1 MTTAKTIDVQ
11 EFINAH
17 KFSAVQIS
25 LLVLCFLIVAIDG
38 FDTAAIGFIAPA
50 IRADRN
56 LTPGQLAPLFGSGL
70 FGLMTG
76 AFAIGPFADRHGRK
90 AALIFAV
97 MFFGIASLASAYS
110 PNLTVLILLR
120 FLTGLGLGGAMPNA
134 ITLTSEYCPE
144 GRRSFLVTLMFCGF
158 TIGSALG
165 GIVASQIVAD
175 YGWHSVLIVGGVL
188 PLALAPVLWWALPE
202 SVRYLVMRGGDTQRI
217 VAALHRIAPDADLRN
232 AAFTGARKPH
242 TSPVR
247 QLFEGELLRGTLL
260 LWLAFFMSLLVVYL
274 LSSWLPTLIHSSGVS
289 LRTASLI
296 TAMFQ
301 VGGTIGALIIG
312 RLMDRLNPHHVLGV
326 AYASAGLFIFLIG
339 HATIT
344 PWLMVVAVFGA
355 GFCVSGSQVGAN
367 ALSAAYYP
375 TASRATGVSWANAVG
390 RIGSVLGSML
400 GGFML
405 SLSWGLPTVFAIVA
419 IPAVIAGL
427 SIFVMG
433 LVRSQLPQLAL
444 PARPTVHSNGR

>member
-1 MTTAKTIDVQ
+1 MTSAKTIDVQ
-11 EFINAH
+11 EFINTH
-17 KFSAVQIS
+17 KLSAVQVT

-50 IRADRN
+50 IRADWS
-56 LTPGQLAPLFGSGL
+56 LTPAQLAPLFGSGL
-70 FGLMTG
+70 FGLMIG

-90 AALIFAV
+90 AALIFAAV
-97 MFFGIASLASAYS
+97 FFGVASLASAYS

-120 FLTGLGLGGAMPNA
+120 LLTGLGLGGAMPNA

-175 YGWHSVLIVGGVL
+175 YGWRSVLIVGGVL
-188 PLALAPVLWWALPE
+188 PLVLVPVLWWALPE
-202 SVRYLVMRGGDTQRI
+202 SVRFLVMRGGETQRI
-217 VAALHRIAPDADLRN
+217 VAALHRIAPEADLRN
-232 AAFTGARKPH
+232 ATFTGARKPH
-242 TSPVR
+242 GSPVR
-247 QLFEGELLRGTLL
+247 QLFGGELLGGTLL

-274 LSSWLPTLIHSSGVS
+274 LSSWLPTLINSSGVP

-301 VGGTIGALIIG
+301 VGGTIGAVSIG
-312 RLMDRLNPHHVLGV
+312 RLMDRLNPHHVLGI
-326 AYASAGLFIFLIG
+326 AYTSAGLFIYLIG
-339 HATIT
+339 HAAAA
-344 PWLMVVAVFGA
+344 PWLMVMAVFGA
-355 GFCVSGSQVGAN
+355 GFCVSGGQVGAN

-375 TASRATGVSWANAVG
+375 TASRATGVSWANGVG

-405 SLSWGLPTVFAIVA
+405 SLGWGLPTVFAIVG
-419 IPAVIAGL
+419 IPAVLAGL
-427 SIFVMG
+427 AIFAMG
-433 LVRSQLPQLAL
+433 LVRRRVPQLQLQA
-444 PARPTVHSNGR
+444 

>member
-1 MTTAKTIDVQ
+1 MTTKTIDVQ
-11 EFINAH
+11 HFINAH
-17 KFSAVQIS
+17 KLSVVQIT

-50 IRADRN
+50 IRADWG

-70 FGLMTG
+70 FGLMIG
-76 AFAIGPFADRHGRK
+76 AFAIGPFADRYGRK
-90 AALIFAV
+90 AVLIFAV
-97 MFFGIASLASAYS
+97 VFFGAASLASAFS
-110 PNLTVLILLR
+110 PSLTVLIALR

-175 YGWHSVLIVGGVL
+175 YGWHSVLIVGGAL
-188 PLALAPVLWWALPE
+188 PLLLAPVLGRALPE
-202 SVRYLVMRGGDTQRI
+202 SVRFLVMRGGATHRI
-217 VAALHRIAPDADLRN
+217 VAALHRIAPEADLQDV
-232 AAFTGARKPH
+232 AFTGAHKPYG
-242 TSPVR
+242 SPLR
-247 QLFEGELLRGTLL
+247 QLFEAGLLRGTLL

-274 LSSWLPTLIHSSGVS
+274 LSSWLPTLINGSGVS

-301 VGGTIGALIIG
+301 VGGTVGAVTIG
-312 RLMDRLNPHHVLGV
+312 RLMDRLNPHHVLGI
-326 AYASAGLFIFLIG
+326 AYASAGLFVYLIG
-339 HATIT
+339 HAAAT

-367 ALSAAYYP
+367 ALAAAYYP
-375 TASRATGVSWANAVG
+375 TASRATGVSWSNGVG

-400 GGFML
+400 GGVML
-405 SLSWGLPTVFAIVA
+405 GLGWGLPTVFAIVA
-419 IPAVIAGL
+419 IPAVIAGFA
-427 SIFVMG
+427 IFLLG
-433 LVRSQLPQLAL
+433 RVRSRALQLAL
-444 PARPTVHSNGR
+444 QA

>member
-1 MTTAKTIDVQ
+1 MQAARTIDVQ
-11 EFINAH
+11 QFINTH
-17 KFSAVQIS
+17 RLSAVQVT

-50 IRADRN
+50 IRAEWS
-56 LTPGQLAPLFGSGL
+56 LSPAQLAPLFGSGL
-70 FGLMTG
+70 FGLMVG

-90 AALIFAV
+90 AALTFSV
-97 MFFGIASLASAYS
+97 LFFGVASLASAYS
-110 PNLTVLILLR
+110 SGLTALIALR

-134 ITLTSEYCPE
+134 ITLSSEYCPE
-144 GRRSFLVTLMFCGF
+144 ERRSFLVTLMFCGF

-165 GIVASQIVAD
+165 GIVASQIVAG
-175 YGWHSVLIVGGVL
+175 YGWRSVLVVGGVL
-188 PLALAPVLWWALPE
+188 PLLLAPVLLWALPE
-202 SVRYLVMRGGDTQRI
+202 SVRYLVMKGGQSAR
-217 VAALHRIAPDADLRN
+217 VAATLHRIAPDAQL
-232 AAFTGARKPH
+232 AGATFTGARKPH
-242 TSPVR
+242 GSPVR

-289 LRTASLI
+289 LKTASLI

-301 VGGTIGALIIG
+301 VGGTIGAVAIG
-312 RLMDRLNPHHVLGV
+312 RMMDRLDPHHVLGV
-326 AYASAGLFIFLIG
+326 AYASAGIFVFLIG
-339 HATIT
+339 HAQAM

-375 TASRATGVSWANAVG
+375 TASRATGVSWANGVG
-390 RIGSVLGSML
+390 RIGSVLGSMV

-405 SLSWGLPTVFAIVA
+405 SLGWGLPTVFAIVA
-419 IPAVIAGL
+419 VPAFIAGL

-433 LVRSQLPQLAL
+433 VVRTPVPRLQSQ
-444 PARPTVHSNGR
+444 T